1 MIRFVKI
8 TGKNRELAENLYVQ
22 PFQSDYIETVAECM
36 IEADENTDWRPFAV
50 YDEEE
55 MIGFVMYGC
64 ITEEKWGSRVWMD
77 RILIDH
83 KFQGRGY
90 GRKTIKYLIEKILKE
105 YNVDKIYLSVY
116 EENIVAVH
124 LYKDFG
130 FRFTGELDTKGEQ
143 VMSLSRESVG
153 I

>member
-8 TGKNRELAENLYVQ
+8 TGANRNMAEKLYVK
-22 PFQSDYIETVAECM
+22 PFQKDYIETVEECM
-36 IEADENTDWRPFAV
+36 NEADADTDWRPLAV
-50 YDEEE
+50 YDGEEL
-55 MIGFVMYGC
+55 IGFVMYGC

-90 GRKTIKYLIEKILKE
+90 GRKTIEALIKRLFKE

-116 EENIVAVH
+116 EENIVALH
-124 LYKDFG
+124 LYKEFG

-143 VMSLSRESVG
+143 VMSLNRESAGV
-153 I
+153 